1 MDFFLE
7 IKVHSCFQKTRNRQY
22 LFSAGVYA
30 YNHVTAGIAGYP
42 DDNPGRGFP
51 PAFSHNPIAAAC
63 AGNRYR
69 DLRILAPDYGD
80 DRGADPNP
88 ASQYSRKEYRHGR
101 LP

>member
-1 MDFFLE
+1 M
-7 IKVHSCFQKTRNRQY
+7 
-22 LFSAGVYA
+22 
-30 YNHVTAGIAGYP
+30 TAGIAGHP

-51 PAFSHNPIAAAC
+51 PVFSHNPIAAAC

-88 ASQYSRKEYRHGR
+88 AKEKAHAAIAPIKKDCTIR
-101 LP
+101 LMKLLQFK